1 MTTAEWWRCP
11 NPACNASNHPTITV
25 CGLCHHPKPGVQ
37 VNGSFQCGDGAGSPG
52 EGNDNA
58 DASAMKI
65 RAESVNVPTRV
76 HGLTGMEWAAKV
88 TADPMRTLPPGAGA
102 CIVRDLRAVIR
113 AACDVIEMADARN
126 LANDGPA
133 GGFPPDMSLK
143 EWQTL
148 YEILKSALGDKV

>member
-25 CGLCHHPKPGVQ
+25 CGLCHHPKPGIQ
-37 VNGSFQCGDGAGSPG
+37 VNGSFKYGDGAGSPG

-88 TADPMRTLPPGAGA
+88 LADPMRTLPPGAGA
-102 CIVRDLRAVIR
+102 CIVREYRGALH
-113 AACDVIEMADARN
+113 AACAIIETADARN

-148 YEILKSALGDKV
+148 YEMLKSALGEKV